1 MTKEEIK
8 AKIIEIRHHIHMH
21 PETGMDTVETA
32 DYVAKIMEDLGCEVT
47 RGIGTNGVV
56 ATMKCGDGT
65 GMIGLRADMD
75 ALHIQ
80 EDNDLPYKSKVP
92 GKMHGCGHDSHTAT
106 LIGAAMLLKETQ
118 DFNGTVVFVFQ
129 PGEEPG
135 LGAKAMIADGL
146 FEKFPM
152 TEIYGQ
158 HNQPD
163 QLIGTIKTR
172 AGQIRS
178 SEDDFWITIKGK
190 GGHASAP
197 HLVHDPLVAAAEI
210 IMQLQTIISRNVNP
224 QEAATVSCCDIKTDG
239 VMNTLPTNI
248 TILGDCRTYN
258 PEVSQLI
265 EKKMRQIVAAVCEA
279 NDCEGEVK
287 YDRVFVPAINDPVC
301 TQVVLDTARKLFGE
315 EKAILAERPGSASED
330 FGQFAAVVP
339 GCLFD
344 IGTMP
349 EDAVTFAPK
358 HNPHYVFNDDAILVG
373 SEMFAQ
379 IVRERLK

>member
-1 MTKEEIK
+1 
-8 AKIIEIRHHIHMH
+8 
-21 PETGMDTVETA
+21 
-32 DYVAKIMEDLGCEVT
+32 
-47 RGIGTNGVV
+47 
-56 ATMKCGDGT
+56 
-65 GMIGLRADMD
+65 
-75 ALHIQ
+75 
-80 EDNDLPYKSKVP
+80 
-92 GKMHGCGHDSHTAT
+92 
-106 LIGAAMLLKETQ
+106 
-118 DFNGTVVFVFQ
+118 
-129 PGEEPG
+129 
-135 LGAKAMIADGL
+135 
-146 FEKFPM
+146 
-152 TEIYGQ
+152 
-158 HNQPD
+158 
-163 QLIGTIKTR
+163 
-172 AGQIRS
+172 
-178 SEDDFWITIKGK
+178 
-190 GGHASAP
+190 
-197 HLVHDPLVAAAEI
+197 
-210 IMQLQTIISRNVNP
+210 QTIISRNVNP

-344 IGTMP
+344 IGIMP
-349 EDAVTFAPK
+349 EDAVSFAPK
-358 HNPHYVFNDDAILVG
+358 HNAHYVFNDDAIMVG